1 MTRPLS
7 MPWVYGGSHPVPP
20 DNSVPPEF
28 SDFGAI
34 REKVISGELDPR
46 AFFKMMNQHSHNG
59 LIGIQ
64 YVASADSWVE
74 LAIDYDE
81 KLVGDPKTGIL
92 ASGPIISLCDMASGM
107 CIMLTTGKFFQTVTI
122 DLRVDYLR
130 PAKVGNRVTGHMEC
144 YRYTRNVAFVRG
156 YAHDG
161 DADKPIANVA
171 GTFMF
176 LESQ

>member
-1 MTRPLS
+1 M
-7 MPWVYGGSHPVPP
+7 PP
-20 DNSVPPEF
+20 DQLDIV
-28 SDFGAI
+28 AI
-34 REKVISGELDPR
+34 RKKLTSGEINPR
-46 AFFKMMNQHSHNG
+46 DFFNMLNQASHNG
-59 LIGIQ
+59 LIGVQ
-64 YVASADSWVE
+64 YIDHQDNWVE

-81 KLVGDPKTGIL
+81 KLIGDPRTGIL

-144 YRYTRNVAFVRG
+144 YRHTKNVAFVRG

-161 DADKPIANVA
+161 DPDDIIANVT

-176 LESQ
+176 LGPQ

>member
-1 MTRPLS
+1 
-7 MPWVYGGSHPVPP
+7 VPP
-20 DNSVPPEF
+20 DQNDVS
-28 SDFGAI
+28 AI
-34 REKVISGELDPR
+34 RDKLVSGEIDPR
-46 AFFKMMNQHSHNG
+46 AFFEMVNEHSHNG
-59 LIGIQ
+59 LIGVK
-64 YVASADSWVE
+64 YVTNADNWVE

-107 CIMLTTGKFFQTVTI
+107 CIMFTTGRFFQTVTI

-144 YRYTRNVAFVRG
+144 YRYTKNVAFVRG

-161 DADKPIANVA
+161 DADSPIANVT